1 MTDSSRLQAA
11 KRLVLDHYET
21 VDAAGPNEAAA
32 AFARHTSTDILWRGM
47 HPFNEQSGADAVAK
61 TFLTPLKRA
70 MGPIQ
75 RRPDIFFAGDDR
87 NTGSGL
93 WVVQMG
99 HLMGLWDGEFLGLP
113 PSRQIAFLRYVEF
126 HRVVKGRIAETACFT
141 DLISLMHQTGLQPLP
156 PQTGAAIL
164 TPGPRTHDGLL
175 FDPQDPAEGQKT
187 IELIVGMID
196 ELVDLDVRSPIEHLK
211 RWWVPDM
218 CWFGP
223 GGIGASAFFKGY
235 HRGHTD
241 PFEEGLE
248 FISHNGHF
256 TRLAEGR
263 FGGFFGWPSMT
274 MRTTG
279 GFMGMPASDRPADM
293 RIVDL
298 YRRDGDKLAENWIF
312 IDLLHFFAMQGLDIL
327 GRVREFPRT

>member
-1 MTDSSRLQAA
+1 MADSGLQDA

-21 VDAAGPNEAAA
+21 VDAAGPDEVAAV
-32 AFARHTSTDILWRGM
+32 FARHTAPDILWRGV
-47 HPFNEQSGADAVAK
+47 HPFHERIGAGAVAES
-61 TFLTPLKRA
+61 FLTPLKRA
-70 MGPIQ
+70 MGPLQ
-75 RRPDIFFAGDDR
+75 RRPDIFFGGNDR
-87 NTGSGL
+87 ITGEGL

-99 HLMGLWDGEFLGLP
+99 HLMGLWDQGFLGLP
-113 PSRQIAFLRYVEF
+113 PSHRIAFLRYVDF
-126 HRVVKGRIAETACFT
+126 HRIKDGQIAETACFT
-141 DLISLMHQTGLQPLP
+141 DLIALMHQAGLQPVP
-156 PQTGAAIL
+156 PQTGASIL

-175 FDPQDPAEGQKT
+175 HDAQDPLEGDRT
-187 IELIVGMID
+187 IALIDGMID
-196 ELVDLDVRSPIEHLK
+196 DLVVRDVKSPVEHLE

-235 HRGHTD
+235 HRGHTG
-241 PFEEGLE
+241 PFEAGLE
-248 FISHNGHF
+248 FIRHNGHV
-256 TRLAEGR
+256 TRLAEGD

-274 MRTTG
+274 MRATG

-298 YRRDGDKLAENWIF
+298 YRREGDRLAENWIF

-327 GRVREFPRT
+327 ARLRKSPRT